1 MISMNSEG
9 LDHALRPYLLLF
21 MELLLESPVQ
31 RDGKLIPYE
40 EVVSA
45 LERDTIC
52 TGSGVGLDSKSS
64 FKCGPYSHVAMV
76 TMQIEPKKYETVVN
90 WLIDLLHSTVFTA
103 DRVRV
108 VASKMHNGIAQVK
121 RKGNFMA
128 ADILKSIF
136 YSQESNV
143 RISTIMKQQKF
154 LAALLKNLE
163 DPGLLTT
170 ILNDLNTIRNFLTK
184 RENLS
189 LHIATNISDHAKESV
204 NLSKIWGKICQPEEV
219 NIKKE
224 LRVIPDWKE
233 INYRGFGLKNGVNGT
248 VIGMGSVES
257 AFLFHSVEAIN
268 DFLSPDL
275 PALMLYLQYLTQLEG
290 PLWKQIRGQGLAY
303 GYTIAPKPNEGM
315 LLLSLYRASN
325 VVAAFKET
333 KRIIETHLRDGS
345 WDENLLES
353 AKSSLIFEIIERERS
368 VGNLVSQ
375 GLLFSYKQVPSNYN
389 QTLVKQ
395 VDIVTKAQLAD
406 VGEKYMSQLFSDAA
420 KTGIVCHPDKVKEVT
435 EGFASMNITL
445 SGVSCLDDSILNH

>member
-1 MISMNSEG
+1 MISMNSAG

-64 FKCGPYSHVAMV
+64 FKCGPFSHVAMV
-76 TMQIEPKKYETVVN
+76 TMQIEPKKYETVAH

-103 DRVRV
+103 ERVRV

-121 RKGNFMA
+121 RKGNLMA
-128 ADILKSIF
+128 ADILKAIF

-163 DPGLLTT
+163 DPDQLTT
-170 ILNDLNTIRNFLTK
+170 VLSDLNTIRNFLTK

-189 LHIATNISDHAKESV
+189 LHIATNISDHTKESV
-204 NLSKIWGKICQPEEV
+204 NLSKIWGKICQAEDI

-233 INYRGFGLKNGVNGT
+233 INYRGFGLNDGVNGT

-257 AFLFHSVEAIN
+257 AFLFHAVEAIN

-290 PLWKQIRGQGLAY
+290 PLWRQIRGQGLAY
-303 GYTIAPKPNEGM
+303 GYTIAPKPNEGL

-333 KRIIETHLRDGS
+333 KRIIETHLKDGS

-395 VDIVTKAQLAD
+395 VDKVTKAQLAD
-406 VGEKYMSQLFSDAA
+406 VGEKYITQLFSDAA

-435 EGFASMNITL
+435 EGFASMNISL
-445 SGVSCLDDSILNH
+445 SGVSSLDDSILNH